1 MNSLPR
7 IPPLNRPEGKRAEG
21 MDAGWTKPGE
31 VAKHCRMSLAIL
43 YATVSGNAEALA
55 LFAAR
60 RLEQAGITSVV
71 ANVADFSAERLQE
84 FDTALLIAST
94 WGEGAP
100 PPDAADFCAALQQ
113 PAARPL
119 PRLRYAVFALGSSS
133 YAVFC
138 GCGRRLDEDLAR
150 CGARRLLPC
159 AVGDLKPKAAFEKWL
174 AAVISSLVPRP

>member
-1 MNSLPR
+1 
-7 IPPLNRPEGKRAEG
+7 
-21 MDAGWTKPGE
+21 
-31 VAKHCRMSLAIL
+31 
-43 YATVSGNAEALA
+43 
-55 LFAAR
+55 
-60 RLEQAGITSVV
+60 V
-71 ANVADFSAERLQE
+71 ANVADFPAERLQA

-94 WGEGAP
+94 WCEGAP

-150 CGARRLLPC
+150 CGAQRLLRC
-159 AVGDLKPKAAFEKWL
+159 AEGDLKPKAAFEKWL
-174 AAVISSLVPRP
+174 EAVTAVLSSRVPPP